1 MMPMNLNSL
10 FALLTLVTLH
20 PLRALLNYVSYLG
33 RLWCLSHTNHKIQTK
48 LITCSIHAKQTPAA
62 VHFSDAEFP
71 VKRIA
76 SNELNRSHPSALG
89 FLVIVNE
96 KVVPNVH
103 GIKRETGSN
112 GVFDGI
118 RRLFNNIHRAPS
130 IVNNVLAFESAG
142 VHISLMPRYRVH

>member
-1 MMPMNLNSL
+1 MLPSL
-10 FALLTLVTLH
+10 LSLLRLL
-20 PLRALLNYVSYLG
+20 PLLRLLNYLSYLVFA
-33 RLWCLSHTNHKIQTK
+33 CKLSYAPNRMGSK
-48 LITCSIHAKQTPAA
+48 LITGSIDSEKSPSA

-130 IVNNVLAFESAG
+130 IVNNVLVFESAG

>member
-1 MMPMNLNSL
+1 MSL
-10 FALLTLVTLH
+10 LKLLTLITL
-20 PLRALLNYVSYLG
+20 PRLLNYLSYLVFKFN
-33 RLWCLSHTNHKIQTK
+33 LSQIPNKINPK
-48 LITCSIHAKQTPAA
+48 LVMGSRHSKKSPSA
-62 VHFSDAEFP
+62 VHFSDTEFP

-76 SNELNRSHPSALG
+76 SNELNRCHPSALG

-96 KVVPNVH
+96 KVVTNVH

-118 RRLFNNIHRAPS
+118 RRLFNDIHRAPS

-142 VHISLMPRYRVH
+142 VQISLVPRCRVH

>member
-1 MMPMNLNSL
+1 MLPSL
-10 FALLTLVTLH
+10 LSLLRLL
-20 PLRALLNYVSYLG
+20 PLLRLLNYLSYLVFA
-33 RLWCLSHTNHKIQTK
+33 CKLSYAPNRMGSK

-142 VHISLMPRYRVH
+142 VQISLMPRCRVH

>member
-1 MMPMNLNSL
+1 MPMNLNSL

-33 RLWCLSHTNHKIQTK
+33 HLWCLSHTTHKIQTK
-48 LITCSIHAKQTPAA
+48 LITCSIHAKQSPAA
-62 VHFSDAEFP
+62 VHFSDAELP
-71 VKRIA
+71 IQRIA
-76 SNELNRSHPSALG
+76 AHKLYGGNPRTLG
-89 FLVIVNE
+89 LLVIVNE
-96 KVVPNVH
+96 KVVPYVH

-142 VHISLMPRYRVH
+142 VQISLVPRCRVH